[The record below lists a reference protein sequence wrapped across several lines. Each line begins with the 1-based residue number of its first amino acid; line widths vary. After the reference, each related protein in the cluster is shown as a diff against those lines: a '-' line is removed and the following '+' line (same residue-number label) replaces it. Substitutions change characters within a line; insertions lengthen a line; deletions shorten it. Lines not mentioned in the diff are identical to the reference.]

1 MIVQD
6 YMTKDPVTVRADDPL
21 SRVGEVFDVEKFR
34 HLPVVDASRNLVGIL
49 SDRDLRNIQCA
60 MEILETSV
68 QGEQHVLVKDVMT
81 ATVRSV
87 SAGDSLKSAAE
98 LFLSLRVG
106 ALPVVE
112 DGKLAGI
119 LSYTD
124 VLRAFISLAK

>member
-1 MIVQD
+1 
-6 YMTKDPVTVRADDPL
+6 MTKDPVTVRADDPL
-21 SRVGEVFDVEKFR
+21 SRVGEVFDVERFR

>member
-1 MIVQD
+1 
-6 YMTKDPVTVRADDPL
+6 
-21 SRVGEVFDVEKFR
+21 
-34 HLPVVDASRNLVGIL
+34 
-49 SDRDLRNIQCA
+49 

>member
-68 QGEQHVLVKDVMT
+68 HGEQHVLVKDVMT

-87 SAGDSLKSAAE
+87 SAGDTLKSAAE

-112 DGKLAGI
+112 NGKLAGI

>member
-1 MIVQD
+1 
-6 YMTKDPVTVRADDPL
+6 MTKDPVTVRADDPL

-68 QGEQHVLVKDVMT
+68 YGEQHVLVKDVMT